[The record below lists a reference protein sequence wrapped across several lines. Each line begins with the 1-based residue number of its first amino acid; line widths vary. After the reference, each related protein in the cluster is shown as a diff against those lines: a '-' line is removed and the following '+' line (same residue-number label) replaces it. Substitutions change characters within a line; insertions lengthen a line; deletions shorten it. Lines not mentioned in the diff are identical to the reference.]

1 MKNYK
6 KIILIFVLYLAV
18 FFSELR
24 MDDYLFDGNL
34 NQELSTL
41 KRQHKIDDFE
51 IEKSTQSFVK
61 KKYSMQLSY
70 SSEDTHA
77 YPRTI
82 ELIRSPF
89 SSRKVSIEFEK

>member
-6 KIILIFVLYLAV
+6 KISLIFALCLAV
-18 FFSELR
+18 FFSAIR

-51 IEKSTQSFVK
+51 K
-61 KKYSMQLSY
+61 KNLLKALWKRITPCNFHILQKIIIFIH
-70 SSEDTHA
+70 EQ
-77 YPRTI
+77 
-82 ELIRSPF
+82 
-89 SSRKVSIEFEK
+89 

>member
-6 KIILIFVLYLAV
+6 KISLIFALCLAV
-18 FFSELR
+18 FFSAIR

-51 IEKSTQSFVK
+51 IEKSTQSFMK

-70 SSEDTHA
+70 SSEDNHI

>member
-6 KIILIFVLYLAV
+6 KISLIFALCLAV
-18 FFSELR
+18 FFSAIR
-24 MDDYLFDGNL
+24 IDDYLFDGNL

-51 IEKSTQSFVK
+51 IEKSTQSFMK

-70 SSEDTHA
+70 SSEDNHI